1 MKLHSLLQG
10 IIDDNQIK
18 KYENI
23 DITGIT
29 DDTRKVKNGF
39 LFVCKT
45 GKNFDSRFSSINTL
59 VDGAAIVAATC
70 DTAALINPIFSNED
84 TDKEIQSANSEDKNK
99 QSTPANSDGE
109 NLDGENKQS
118 EPANSDGGNLD
129 GENIQSTPANSNG
142 RNLDGENKQSTHA
155 NSSGENK
162 QSEIYWLGELQK
174 RQIIIPD
181 AEEFY
186 GKVCARFFGDPQNKL
201 KFIGV
206 TGTNGKTTTACVLHT
221 VLMGLGIK
229 TGLIGTINILIGD
242 DELKHSD
249 NTTPLAYEFFEILNK
264 MVAAG
269 CEYVVMEVSSF
280 GLVQK
285 RTFPTHFDISVFTN
299 LTSEHLDYHD
309 TMEEYYRA
317 KKMLF
322 ENSDIAVVNTDDDYG
337 FRLFTEITCE
347 KFSFGTS
354 DASYFQAKPLN
365 INPNTAKFTFAE
377 NDESYDVNMKMP
389 GLFNVYNVSGVLA
402 VCRILKFDFKK
413 VIDIISNYNGVKG
426 RSEIIPTGR
435 DFSVI
440 CDYAHT
446 PDALENILKSI
457 RTYCKGRLIT
467 LFGCGGNRDSSKR
480 PLMAQ
485 VVEEYS
491 DIIIATSDNPRAEDP
506 ELILDDV
513 MTGFELDKKV
523 YRIADREKAIYKA
536 LEIAEKDDIVAL
548 CGKGHEDY
556 QILSATK
563 VIHFD
568 EREVVASG
576 LKRLN

>member
-1 MKLHSLLQG
+1 MELHKLLNG
-10 IIDDNQIK
+10 IIADNEIK

-23 DITGIT
+23 DIKGVT
-29 DDTRKVKNGF
+29 DDTRKVKKDF

-45 GKNFDSRFSSINTL
+45 GKNFDSRFSSINTM
-59 VDGAAIVAATC
+59 VVGAAIVAATC
-70 DTAALINPIFSNED
+70 DTAALDLPF
-84 TDKEIQSANSEDKNK
+84 
-99 QSTPANSDGE
+99 
-109 NLDGENKQS
+109 
-118 EPANSDGGNLD
+118 
-129 GENIQSTPANSNG
+129 
-142 RNLDGENKQSTHA
+142 
-155 NSSGENK
+155 SGETADR
-162 QSEIYWLGELQK
+162 EYWLGELQK

-186 GKVCARFFGDPQNKL
+186 GKVCARFFGDPQDKL

-221 VLMGLGIK
+221 VLMKMGIK
-229 TGLIGTINILIGD
+229 AGLIGTINVLIGN

-249 NTTPLAYEFFEILNK
+249 NTTPLAYEFFEILSK
-264 MVAAG
+264 MVSAG
-269 CEYVVMEVSSF
+269 CEYAVMEVSSF

-285 RTFPTHFDISVFTN
+285 RTHPTHFDISLFTN

-309 TMEEYYRA
+309 TMEEYYKA
-317 KKMLF
+317 KKLLF
-322 ENSDIAVVNTDDDYG
+322 ENSDIAVINTDDDYG
-337 FRLFTEITCE
+337 LRLFSEIDCE

-354 DASYFQAKPLN
+354 DAAYFQAEPIN
-365 INPNTAKFTFAE
+365 INPNTAKFIFSQ
-377 NDESYDVNMKMP
+377 NDFSREINMKMP
-389 GLFNVYNVSGVLA
+389 GLFNTYNVAGVLA
-402 VCRILKFDFKK
+402 ICRILKLDFDK
-413 VIDIISNYNGVKG
+413 VTDIISKYNGVKG

-457 RTYCKGRLIT
+457 KTYCKGRLIV
-467 LFGCGGNRDSSKR
+467 LFGCGGNRDASKR

-485 VVEEYS
+485 VVYEYA

-506 ELILDDV
+506 EKILDDV
-513 MTGFELDKKV
+513 MTGLKSDKKV
-523 YRIADREKAIYKA
+523 YRITDREEAIYKA
-536 LEIAEKDDIVAL
+536 LKLAEKDDIVAL

-556 QILSATK
+556 QVISATQ

-568 EREVVASG
+568 EREIVHNG
-576 LKRLN
+576 LKLL